1 MLKVLKPVCSLFYF
15 SLLAVM
21 RMVHI
26 PLVLQFHLFMVVLF
40 FCCRNSLV
48 VEAMHVD
55 LILSQASVA

>member
-1 MLKVLKPVCSLFYF
+1 
-15 SLLAVM
+15 M